1 MSDNTGSASK
11 VSIWVESLIITF
23 IFIVIS
29 ELLNDPLSI
38 NSPFPWIW
46 FAPVIIALHYGLV
59 PSQLSIIV
67 LLGEHFYN
75 NINGIFDIHL
85 QLFILGGF
93 IMTITCAAWQSSWS
107 RKITYNT
114 GISEYLQKRIQT
126 IAYAY
131 RLTSLAY
138 QRLENNYI
146 ASPVTLR
153 TSMNE
158 LRELFSKSNQETQ
171 ANILNRFINILAI
184 HCSVEKAGI
193 FPVKNNKLIPEPI
206 TYIGSI
212 KIPSPNNYF
221 IEECIE
227 TAKMTYITSED
238 LIKDNLS
245 DYLIAAP
252 LINQH
257 KQIYALILIEEL
269 PFLSLNEENISTM
282 NLLIEYFMEGNTVKG
297 VDQIISK
304 YTDCPVVFANE
315 LQRLSHLEK
324 KTGKDSAIEVFQFLD
339 ELHQDDYIFRLK
351 QEIRGLDSWW
361 ETNRDGAKT
370 LLILMPFTNHAAAEC
385 YKLRISQILLD
396 ELGISLNQNEIKY
409 RSYQISSSTDS
420 LSLIEEIFEIK

>member
-1 MSDNTGSASK
+1 MSDNKRYANK
-11 VSIWVESLIITF
+11 VSIWIESLIITL

-29 ELLNDPLSI
+29 ELLNDPLSL

-46 FAPVIIALHYGLV
+46 LAPVIIALHYGLL

-67 LLGEHFYN
+67 LLGEYFYV
-75 NINGIFDIHL
+75 NINCIFDIHL

-93 IMTITCAAWQSSWS
+93 ILTISCATWQSSWS

-114 GISEYLQKRIQT
+114 GISQYLQKRIQT

-146 ASPVTLR
+146 ATPVTLR

-158 LRELFSKSNQETQ
+158 LRELISKSNKENQ
-171 ANILNRFINILAI
+171 ATILNRFINILAI
-184 HCSVEKAGI
+184 HCAIEKAAI

-206 TYIGSI
+206 TYIGAI
-212 KIPSPNNYF
+212 NIPSPNNYF
-221 IEECIE
+221 IEECIDN
-227 TAKMTYITSED
+227 AKMIYITSEE
-238 LIKDNLS
+238 LIKGNLS
-245 DYLIAAP
+245 DYVIGAP
-252 LINQH
+252 LIDQH

-269 PFLSLNEENISTM
+269 PFLSLNDENISTM
-282 NLLIEYFMEGNTVKG
+282 NLLIEYFMEGNTVRGARKILT
-297 VDQIISK
+297 QFP
-304 YTDCPVVFANE
+304 DCPVVFANE
-315 LQRLSHLEK
+315 LQRLSKLQK
-324 KTGKDSAIEVFQFLD
+324 KTGKDSAIALFQFLD
-339 ELHQDDYIFRLK
+339 IVHQDDYIFRLK

-361 ETNRDGAKT
+361 ETNHDGAKS

-396 ELGISLNQNEIKY
+396 ELDITLNQKEIKY

-420 LSLIEEIFEIK
+420 LSLIREIFNIK